1 MCTYLHLQMC
11 LLHRLLDHGL
21 YHFSVPDS
29 LKLIDRGSRPPVP
42 DITCVK
48 RNRILWFHVIA
59 DHQPQ
64 CQKVELC
71 RKIVQP
77 VIRRHVKQLPHQ
89 SGLFRFHRLIFDNR
103 ISDKVIHRNWS
114 MRQCTIWGVL
124 PMILFD
130 QFAVFEHP
138 HSIRICNHPV
148 SAAISARMLSDIH
161 RRTQF

>member
-77 VIRRHVKQLPHQ
+77 VIRRHVKQLPYQ

-103 ISDKVIHRNWS
+103 ISDKVIHRNRS

-130 QFAVFEHP
+130 
-138 HSIRICNHPV
+138 
-148 SAAISARMLSDIH
+148 
-161 RRTQF
+161 